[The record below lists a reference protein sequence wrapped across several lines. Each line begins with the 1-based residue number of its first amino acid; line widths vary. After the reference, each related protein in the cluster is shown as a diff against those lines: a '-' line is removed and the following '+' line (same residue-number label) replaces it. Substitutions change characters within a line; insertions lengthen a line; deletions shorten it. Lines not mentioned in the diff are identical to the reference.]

1 VPISDKNR
9 KILWGKSGNRCAMCN
24 HTLVLDPTDL
34 DSESVVGEECHI
46 VSDALNGPRHDP
58 SFPAVETDELINLI
72 LLCRIHHKLIDD
84 QAETYTADLLRD
96 MKANHEK
103 WVEEKLKD
111 QPQIPQVR
119 IKRIKS
125 EIPTKLPAVKS
136 GKELLN
142 LALGCD
148 ASYQDY
154 SDDLNDEE
162 TDLVGGFIQNVSDWA
177 DLAAGFEP
185 MERIRAAKS
194 LDEEI
199 KALYERGF
207 VVFAA
212 VENQRM
218 ERGMSGSSTFR
229 VLHLTVTRK
238 SDPSIVTMEGE
249 SL

>member
-1 VPISDKNR
+1 
-9 KILWGKSGNRCAMCN
+9 MCR
-24 HTLVLDPTDL
+24 HPLVLDPTDL
-34 DSESVVGEECHI
+34 DPESVVGEECHI
-46 VSDALNGPRHDP
+46 VSGALNGPRHDP
-58 SFPAVETDELINLI
+58 SFPASVIDELTNLM

-125 EIPTKLPAVKS
+125 EIPTKLPAVTS

-142 LALGCD
+142 LAVGCD

-154 SDDLNDEE
+154 SDDLDDEE
-162 TDLVGGFIQNVSDWA
+162 TDLVGSFIQNVSDWA
-177 DLAAGFEP
+177 DLAIGFEP

-194 LDEEI
+194 INEEI
-199 KALYERGF
+199 KALHEHGF

-212 VENQRM
+212 LENQRM
-218 ERGMSGSSTFR
+218 EGGISSPSTFR
-229 VLHLTVTRK
+229 VLHLTVKRE
-238 SDPSIVTMEGE
+238 SDPSVVTMEGE
-249 SL
+249 SPEA

>member
-9 KILWGKSGNRCAMCN
+9 KILWGKSGNRCAMCR
-24 HTLVLDPTDL
+24 HPLVLDPTDL
-34 DSESVVGEECHI
+34 DSESVIGEECHI
-46 VSDALNGPRHDP
+46 VSGAQNGPRHDP
-58 SFPAVETDELINLI
+58 NFPAGEVDEITNLM

-84 QAETYTADLLRD
+84 QAETYTADLLRG

-111 QPQIPQVR
+111 QPQIRPVR

-125 EIPTKLPAVKS
+125 EIPSKLPAVTS

-154 SDDLNDEE
+154 SDDLDDIE

-177 DLAAGFEP
+177 DLASEP
-185 MERIRAAKS
+185 IERIRAAKS
-194 LDEEI
+194 LGEEI

-218 ERGMSGSSTFR
+218 EGGMSGPSAFR
-229 VLHLTVTRK
+229 VLHLTVKRK
-238 SDPSIVTMEGE
+238 SDPGVVTMEGE
-249 SL
+249 SP

>member
-1 VPISDKNR
+1 
-9 KILWGKSGNRCAMCN
+9 MCRRP
-24 HTLVLDPTDL
+24 LVLDPTEL
-34 DSESVVGEECHI
+34 DTESVVGEECHI
-46 VSDALNGPRHDP
+46 VSGSQNGPRYDP
-58 SFPAVETDELINLI
+58 NFPAGEVDELTNLM

-84 QAETYTADLLRD
+84 QAETYTVDLLRG

-111 QPQIPQVR
+111 QPQIQPVR

-125 EIPTKLPAVKS
+125 EIPSKLPAVTS

-142 LALGCD
+142 LALGCH

-154 SDDLNDEE
+154 SDDLDDIE
-162 TDLVGGFIQNVSDWA
+162 TDLVGGFIQNVSDWV
-177 DLAAGFEP
+177 DLAFEP
-185 MERIRAAKS
+185 IERIRAAKS

-212 VENQRM
+212 VENQRI
-218 ERGMSGSSTFR
+218 EGGMSGPSTFR
-229 VLHLTVTRK
+229 VLHLTVKRI
-238 SDPSIVTMEGE
+238 SDPGIITMEGE
-249 SL
+249 SP

>member
-1 VPISDKNR
+1 MPISDKNR
-9 KILWGKSGNRCAMCN
+9 KILWGKSGNRCAMCRRA
-24 HTLVLDPTDL
+24 LVLDPTDL

-46 VSDALNGPRHDP
+46 VSAAQNGPRYDP
-58 SFPAVETDELINLI
+58 SFPASEVDELTNLM

-84 QAETYTADLLRD
+84 QAETYTANLLRGT
-96 MKANHEK
+96 KANHEK

-111 QPQIPQVR
+111 QPQIPPVR
-119 IKRIKS
+119 IKRIQS
-125 EIPTKLPAVKS
+125 EIPTKLPAITS

-142 LALGCD
+142 LVIGCE
-148 ASYQDY
+148 AAYQDY

-162 TDLVGGFIQNVSDWA
+162 TDLVGGFIQNVSDWT
-177 DLAAGFEP
+177 DLVVGFEP

-199 KALYERGF
+199 KALYGRGF

-218 ERGMSGSSTFR
+218 EGGMKGSSTFR
-229 VLHLTVTRK
+229 VLHLSVMRK
-238 SDPSIVTMEGE
+238 SDPGIVIMDG
-249 SL
+249 

>member
-1 VPISDKNR
+1 
-9 KILWGKSGNRCAMCN
+9 MCR
-24 HTLVLDPTDL
+24 HALVLDPTDL

-46 VSDALNGPRHDP
+46 VSGAQNGPRYDS
-58 SFPAVETDELINLI
+58 SFPTHEIGELANLM
-72 LLCRIHHKLIDD
+72 LLCRIHHKQVDD
-84 QAETYTADLLRD
+84 QADTYTTDLLRSI
-96 MKANHEK
+96 KANHEK

-111 QPQIPQVR
+111 QPEVQQVR

-125 EIPTKLPAVKS
+125 EIPTKLPAVTS
-136 GKELLN
+136 GKELFN
-142 LALGCD
+142 LAAGCH

-154 SDDLNDEE
+154 SDDLDDEE

-185 MERIRAAKS
+185 IERIRAARS

-199 KALYERGF
+199 KTLYARGF

-218 ERGMSGSSTFR
+218 EGGISGPSTFR
-229 VLHLTVTRK
+229 TLHLTVKRK
-238 SDPSIVTMEGE
+238 SDTGVVTMEGGCP
-249 SL
+249 